1 MNPAGTPFNQMRSP
15 TSDSETPSTQAPQN
29 VIGVL
34 SDQHQR
40 EVTTT
45 TTRFNGHFT
54 GRVPHSS
61 FNNETE
67 ERYVMGLF

>member
-1 MNPAGTPFNQMRSP
+1 MNPAGTLFNQTRSP
-15 TSDSETPSTQAPQN
+15 TSEPPSTQAPQN

-45 TTRFNGHFT
+45 TRSNGHRT
-54 GRVPHSS
+54 GSAPHAT

-67 ERYVMGLF
+67 ERYVMGVF